1 MLLFFKLYILEKV
14 NSKIFLLF
22 SLKAAFTPE
31 LVSHLVSN
39 LEFVKYNILLFF
51 SCFVFFLNLAFFLEL
66 EHEMDSTY

>member
-22 SLKAAFTPE
+22 SLKATFTPE